1 VEEVN
6 VGDPLQFFHR
16 SNGQPVYD
24 SDGAPMTVPAEGV
37 PMVAVITAVRNVDTV
52 DLKVTDAAGQER
64 REEYVYIL
72 NADDS
77 QPRGGRYALRMD
89 DAVLKHRRATR
100 YGR

>member
-1 VEEVN
+1 MN

-24 SDGAPMTVPAEGV
+24 SLGAPIRVPPEGTA
-37 PMVAVITAVRNVDTV
+37 MAATITAVINMDTV
-52 DLKVTDAAGQER
+52 NLTATVLVGKPFTED
-64 REEYVYIL
+64 YVYIL

-89 DAVLKHRRATR
+89 DAQAKHRRASR
-100 YGR
+100 YGK

>member
-1 VEEVN
+1 VN
-6 VGDPLQFFHR
+6 IGDPLQFFHR
-16 SNGQPVYD
+16 SNGQPVFD
-24 SDGAPMTVPAEGV
+24 SLGV
-37 PMVAVITAVRNVDTV
+37 PIRVPPDGTGMAATITAVINPDTV
-52 DLKVTDAAGQER
+52 HLTALDADAKPFT
-64 REEYVYIL
+64 EEYVYIL

>member
-1 VEEVN
+1 MN

-24 SDGAPMTVPAEGV
+24 SLGESIRVPAEGT
-37 PMVAVITAVRNVDTV
+37 PMAATVTAVVNMDTV
-52 DLKVTDAAGQER
+52 HLTATDLDGKVFS
-64 REEYVYIL
+64 EEYVYIL

>member
-1 VEEVN
+1 
-6 VGDPLQFFHR
+6 
-16 SNGQPVYD
+16 
-24 SDGAPMTVPAEGV
+24 
-37 PMVAVITAVRNVDTV
+37 
-52 DLKVTDAAGQER
+52 
-64 REEYVYIL
+64 VYIL